1 MSNNSMMKYV
11 KISSNQGGPFTTPSN
26 RMIDLVIPEGQQ
38 INLAQTYID
47 LLVTING
54 ADDTKVQNYCV
65 RHPGNKVI
73 PFNLDLI
80 RNVSMTGDKCGS
92 MENIKRANILN
103 RNIKELSKGSI
114 EKMSLIDSLYDCR
127 GFKDDYFLSPFVEFH
142 KVGNVTS
149 TYRNLNLRIN
159 LSDLF
164 SLGSVQVLDTSKT
177 GNVRIH
183 LELENLS
190 KIGLVLE
197 PLFRVNEEILN
208 DQLFVDLVPGAVLN
222 QIVTG
227 RTFESVENSPYF
239 VGQHIDISYD
249 AVTDADPP
257 VTTNEAIEDATITGI
272 AYDSATGLITLTLDK
287 SFPAFSGDV
296 VLYTTITAGEKFF
309 QEDVSFGVLTCEL
322 GVAQYGVSQKSPDV
336 LTYMTFTTEEFSAGS
351 NSVFLNK
358 VFEVE
363 PNCVN
368 TFLMFNDDLESNPLS
383 TNVHLDS
390 YRCRNDNMDIYD
402 RDILVNQLTG
412 KPIRHKLA
420 HDSLHYD
427 SINRTMLNSGIPF
440 RNATLMGMVQ
450 TTDFAYS
457 NEARFSNDASFDD
470 NKIMIIAAPVPLT
483 ATTKKFQ
490 YNLTNKTGHVI
501 NDVILFKQVLR
512 TINL

>member
-1 MSNNSMMKYV
+1 MMKYV
-11 KISSNQGGPFTTPSN
+11 KISSNQGGPFTTPNN
-26 RMIDLVIPEGQQ
+26 RMIDLVIAEGQQ
-38 INLAQTYID
+38 VNLSQTYID

-54 ADDTKVQNYCV
+54 RDDTKVQNYCV

-80 RNVSMTGDKCGS
+80 RNVIMTGDKCGP
-92 MENIKRANILN
+92 MENVKRANILN

-114 EKMSLIDSLYDCR
+114 EKMSLVDSLYNCR
-127 GFKDDYFLSPFVEFH
+127 GFKDDYFLSPFIEFR
-142 KVGNVTS
+142 KIGNVPS
-149 TYRNLNLRIN
+149 AYRDLHLRIP

-164 SLGSVQVLDTSKT
+164 SLGSLQVLDTSKT

-190 KIGLVLE
+190 KIGLSLE
-197 PLFRVNEEILN
+197 SVFRDNEEILN
-208 DQLFVDLVPGAVLN
+208 DRLMEDLVPGAVLN

-227 RTFESVENSPYF
+227 RTYESVENSSYY
-239 VGQHIDISYD
+239 VGQHIDISYES
-249 AVTDADPP
+249 VTSATPP
-257 VTTNEAIEDATITGI
+257 VRTNLDIEDATITAI
-272 AYDSATGLITLTLDK
+272 DYDSATGLITLTLDK
-287 SFPAFSGDV
+287 SFPAFAGTV
-296 VLYTTITAGEKFF
+296 VLYTTIEVGEHFF
-309 QEDVSFGVLTCEL
+309 QEAVSFGVLTCEL
-322 GVAQYGVSQKSPDV
+322 GVAQYGVNQKSPDV

-358 VFEVE
+358 VFEIE
-363 PNCVN
+363 GQAVN
-368 TFLMFNDDLESNPLS
+368 TYLMFNDDLDSNPLS

-390 YRCRNDNMDIYD
+390 YRCRNDNLDIYD

-412 KPIRHKLA
+412 KSIRHKLT

-457 NEARFSNDASFDD
+457 NEVRFSNDASFDD

-501 NDVILFKQVLR
+501 NDVILFKQVMR